1 MKMKKD
7 ERITATN
14 KTLSVGFISIPV
26 TVKRNYA
33 IMMPIVVII
42 EYTYDKSLT
51 YKKKSYCIF
60 LAM

>member
-33 IMMPIVVII
+33 IMMPIVAII
-42 EYTYDKSLT
+42 EYKYDKSLT
-51 YKKKSYCIF
+51 YKEKSYCIL